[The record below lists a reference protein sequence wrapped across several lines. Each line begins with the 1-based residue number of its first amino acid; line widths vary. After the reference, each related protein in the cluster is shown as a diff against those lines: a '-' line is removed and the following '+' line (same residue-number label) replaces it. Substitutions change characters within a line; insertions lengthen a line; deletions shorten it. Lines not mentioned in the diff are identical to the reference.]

1 MRNTFALISARFT
14 TLSRSRIGS
23 VLKSVMFA
31 VLLWAASA
39 AGSIPIPGTPVP
51 ITLQTFVV
59 MLAGLMLTWRQA
71 CAAVGMYLAA
81 GAVGLPVFAGG
92 ASTLALIGPSAGF
105 LIGFLPA
112 AMLTAVLKG
121 EARTDT
127 AKHAAMTAAR
137 YLLAAFA
144 GCVVLDYALGFMV
157 QSAITG
163 ISIKVVAIASMG
175 FVVGDIIKVCV
186 AALTA
191 AGLSKLDR

>member
-1 MRNTFALISARFT
+1 MRNAILTISSAAKTATSGKF
-14 TLSRSRIGS
+14 GA
-23 VLKSVMFA
+23 VLKSTLFA
-31 VLLWAASA
+31 VLLAAASM
-39 AGSIPIPGTPVP
+39 AGAVPIPGTPVP

-71 CAAVGMYLAA
+71 GAAVGMYLAA

-127 AKHAAMTAAR
+127 AKHTAMTAAR

-157 QSAITG
+157 QSALTG

-191 AGLSKLDR
+191 AGLSKRDR

>member
-71 CAAVGMYLAA
+71 GAAVGMYLAA

-112 AMLTAVLKG
+112 AMLTAV
-121 EARTDT
+121 
-127 AKHAAMTAAR
+127 R

>member
-1 MRNTFALISARFT
+1 MRNTFALISAHFT
-14 TLSRSRIGS
+14 ALSRRRIGS
-23 VLKSVMFA
+23 VAKPALFA

-71 CAAVGMYLAA
+71 GAAIAMYLTA
-81 GAVGLPVFAGG
+81 GAIGLPVFAGG
-92 ASTLALIGPSAGF
+92 ASTMALIGPSAGF

-112 AMLTAVLKG
+112 AVLTAALKG

-127 AKHAAMTAAR
+127 LSHALMTLVR
-137 YLLAAFA
+137 YLLAAFI

-157 QSAITG
+157 QSAFTG
-163 ISIKVVAIASMG
+163 ISIKVVAVASMG

-186 AALTA
+186 AALA
-191 AGLSKLDR
+191 ATGLTRLAR